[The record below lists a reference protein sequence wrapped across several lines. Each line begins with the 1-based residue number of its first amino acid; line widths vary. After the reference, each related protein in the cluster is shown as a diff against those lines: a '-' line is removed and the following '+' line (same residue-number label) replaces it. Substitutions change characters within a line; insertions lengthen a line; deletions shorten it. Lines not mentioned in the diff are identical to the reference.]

1 MINFPENYFQKEV
14 REGFEVASMM
24 KRAWAGLLE
33 VLQVVREIC
42 EKHDIKWF
50 ADYGTLLGA
59 VRHKGFIPWD
69 DDIDIG
75 MTRDQLNKF
84 IRIAKDELPKD
95 YKLLCMDLEPEYDSL
110 IVRVVN
116 STYVSMDADRMERYH
131 GCPYVLGIDI
141 FPMDY
146 LSKVPEE
153 RALHLELINIILG
166 AVDSITAPETTQE
179 EVETYIAQVEELL
192 GAKIDRTRPLKSALL
207 SMVEKLSSIYGPEE
221 SDEITGIWRIIYQS
235 DFVFPKEWFT
245 DLVELPFETV
255 TVPAPVKYHEVLRLK
270 VGENYMTP
278 IQIEEHDYP
287 FYKKQED
294 MIFEHYGFRPE

>member
-1 MINFPENYFQKEV
+1 MINFPDNYFEKEV

-24 KRAWAGLLE
+24 KRAWAGQLE
-33 VLQVVREIC
+33 VLQVIREIC
-42 EKHDIKWF
+42 ERHNIKWF

-69 DDIDIG
+69 DDMDIG

-84 IRIAKDELPKD
+84 IHYAKNELPEG

-116 STYVSMDADRMERYH
+116 STVVSTDAERMEKYH

-146 LSKVPEE
+146 LSRVPEE
-153 RALHLELINIILG
+153 RALHLELVNILLG
-166 AVDSITAPETTQE
+166 AVDNVTAPDASKE
-179 EVETYIAQVEELL
+179 EVESYIAQVEELL
-192 GAKIDRTRPLKSALL
+192 GAKIDRTRSLKSALL
-207 SMVEKLSSIYGPEE
+207 SMVEKLSSIYGPDE
-221 SDEITGIWRIIYQS
+221 SDEVTGIWRLIWQK

-245 DLVELPFETV
+245 DLIELPFETV
-255 TVPAPVKYHEVLRLK
+255 TIPAPAKYHEVLSLK
-270 VGENYMTP
+270 VGEDYMTP
-278 IQIEEHDYP
+278 IRVETHNYP

-294 MIFEHYGFRPE
+294 ILSERLGFRPE

>member
-1 MINFPENYFQKEV
+1 MISFPENYFQKEV

-24 KRAWAGLLE
+24 KRAWAGQLE

-69 DDIDIG
+69 DDVDIG

-84 IRIAKDELPKD
+84 IHFAKNELPEG
-95 YKLLCMDLEPEYDSL
+95 YKLLCLDVEPEYDSL

-116 STYVSMDADRMERYH
+116 STVVSMDADRMERYH

-146 LSKVPEE
+146 LSRNPEE
-153 RALHLELINIILG
+153 RALHLKLVDIILG
-166 AVDSITAPETTQE
+166 AVDCVTAPEIPKE
-179 EVETYIAQVEELL
+179 EVEAYIAQVEELL
-192 GAKIDRTRPLKSALL
+192 GTKIDRTRSLKTALL
-207 SMVEKLSSIYGPEE
+207 SMVEKLGSIFGPED
-221 SDEITGIWRIIYQS
+221 SDELTGIWRLIWQK
-235 DFVFPKEWFT
+235 DFVFQKEWFT
-245 DLVELPFETV
+245 DLIELPFETV
-255 TVPAPVKYHEVLRLK
+255 TVPAPANYHEVLRLK
-270 VGENYMTP
+270 IGEDYMTP
-278 IQIEEHDYP
+278 IREDTHNYP
-287 FYKKQED
+287 FYQKQED
-294 MIFEHYGFRPE
+294 LLYERYGFRPE

>member
-1 MINFPENYFQKEV
+1 MIKFPNHYFQKEV

-24 KRAWAGLLE
+24 KRAWAGQLE
-33 VLQVVREIC
+33 VLQVIREIC

-69 DDIDIG
+69 DDMDIG

-84 IRIAKDELPKD
+84 IHYAKDELPKG

-116 STYVSMDADRMERYH
+116 STSVSMDAERMEKFH

-141 FPMDY
+141 FPLDY
-146 LSKVPEE
+146 LSRNPRE
-153 RALHLELINIILG
+153 RALHLELVNIILG
-166 AVDSITAPETTQE
+166 AADCVTSPEMPKE
-179 EVETYIAQVEELL
+179 EVEAYIAQVEELL
-192 GAKIDRTRPLKSALL
+192 NTKIDRTRPLKTALL
-207 SMVEKLSSIYGPEE
+207 SMVEKLSSIFGPED
-221 SDEITGIWRIIYQS
+221 SDEVTGIWRLIWQK
-235 DFVFPKEWFT
+235 DFVFRKEWFT
-245 DLVELPFETV
+245 DLIELPFETV
-255 TVPAPVKYHEVLRLK
+255 TVPAPANYHEVLRLK
-270 VGENYMTP
+270 MGEDYMTP
-278 IQIEEHDYP
+278 IRVETHNYP

-294 MIFEHYGFRPE
+294 LLYKQYGFRPE

>member
-1 MINFPENYFQKEV
+1 MIKFPNDYFQKEV

-24 KRAWAGLLE
+24 KRAWAGQLE
-33 VLQVVREIC
+33 VLQVIREIC

-69 DDIDIG
+69 DDMDIG

-84 IRIAKDELPKD
+84 IHYAKDELPKG

-116 STYVSMDADRMERYH
+116 STSVSMDAERMEKFH

-141 FPMDY
+141 FPLDY
-146 LSKVPEE
+146 LSRNPRE
-153 RALHLELINIILG
+153 RALHLELVNIILG
-166 AVDSITAPETTQE
+166 AADCVTSPEMPKE
-179 EVETYIAQVEELL
+179 EVEAYIAQVEELL
-192 GAKIDRTRPLKSALL
+192 NTKIDRTRPLKTALL
-207 SMVEKLSSIYGPEE
+207 SMVEKLSSIFGPED
-221 SDEITGIWRIIYQS
+221 SDEVTGIWRLIWQK
-235 DFVFPKEWFT
+235 DFVFRKEWFT
-245 DLVELPFETV
+245 DLIELPFETV
-255 TVPAPVKYHEVLRLK
+255 TVPAPANYHEVLRLK
-270 VGENYMTP
+270 MGEDYMTP
-278 IQIEEHDYP
+278 IRVETHNYP

-294 MIFEHYGFRPE
+294 LLYKQYGFRPE

>member
-14 REGFEVASMM
+14 REGFEVSSMM
-24 KRAWAGLLE
+24 KRAWAGQLE
-33 VLQVVREIC
+33 VLQVIREIC
-42 EKHDIKWF
+42 KKHDIKWF

-69 DDIDIG
+69 DDMDIG

-84 IRIAKDELPKD
+84 IRHAKNELPQG

-116 STYVSMDADRMERYH
+116 STAVSMDADRMERYH

-146 LSKVPEE
+146 LSKNPEE

-166 AVDSITAPETTQE
+166 AVDNVTAPETTEE
-179 EVETYIAQVEELL
+179 EVETYIAQVEGLL
-192 GAKIDRTRPLKSALL
+192 GAKIDRTRSLKSALL
-207 SMVEKLSSIYGPEE
+207 SMVEKLGSIFGPED
-221 SDEITGIWRIIYQS
+221 SDEVTGIWRIIWQKN
-235 DFVFPKEWFT
+235 FVFPKEWFT

-255 TVPAPVKYHEVLRLK
+255 TVPAPAHYHEVLRLK
-270 VGENYMTP
+270 MGDNYMTP
-278 IQIEEHDYP
+278 VRADTHNYP
-287 FYKKQED
+287 FYKRQED
-294 MIFEHYGFRPE
+294 LIFERYGFRPE

>member
-1 MINFPENYFQKEV
+1 MISFPDNYFQKEV

-24 KRAWAGLLE
+24 KRAWAGQLE
-33 VLQVVREIC
+33 VLQVIREIC

-69 DDIDIG
+69 DDMDIG

-84 IRIAKDELPKD
+84 IHYAKNELPEG
-95 YKLLCMDLEPEYDSL
+95 YKLLCLDVEPEYDSL

-116 STYVSMDADRMERYH
+116 STVVSMDADRMERYH

-146 LSKVPEE
+146 LSRNPEE
-153 RALHLELINIILG
+153 RALHLKLVDIILG
-166 AVDSITAPETTQE
+166 AVDCVTSPEMPKE

-192 GAKIDRTRPLKSALL
+192 GTKIDRTRSLKTALL
-207 SMVEKLSSIYGPEE
+207 SMVEKLGSIFGPED
-221 SDEITGIWRIIYQS
+221 SDEVTGIWRIVWQK
-235 DFVFPKEWFT
+235 DFIFQKKWFE
-245 DLVELPFETV
+245 DLTELPFETV
-255 TVPAPVKYHEVLRLK
+255 TVPAPTNYHEVLRLK
-270 VGENYMTP
+270 IGEDYMTP
-278 IQIEEHDYP
+278 IREETHNYP

-294 MIFEHYGFRPE
+294 LLYKQYGFRPE